1 MSEKNKNF
9 EKLTRD
15 DTDSTIIMA
24 GHSKFTVKQ
33 LEEEIDENTEIGKKL
48 KSIEKELEKY

>member
-1 MSEKNKNF
+1 MPY

-15 DTDSTIIMA
+15 NLENTKICAGATTLTIQ
-24 GHSKFTVKQ
+24 Q
-33 LEEEIDENTEIGKKL
+33 LEEEISADSEIGRKL